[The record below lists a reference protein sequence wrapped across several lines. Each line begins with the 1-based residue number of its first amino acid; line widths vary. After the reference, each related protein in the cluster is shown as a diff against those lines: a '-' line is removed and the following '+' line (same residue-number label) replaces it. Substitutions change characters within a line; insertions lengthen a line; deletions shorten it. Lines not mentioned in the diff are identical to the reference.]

1 MQGVAGEFESVERFN
16 SIPPTRRF
24 RAGTELRATR

>member
-16 SIPPTRRF
+16 SIPPTREF
-24 RAGTELRATR
+24 GAGTELPASR